1 MMTFSFRDS
10 EIKIV
15 HSGKLIKSVPI
26 SKFKTRPK
34 MTNIIGVTLKPQFVD
49 RDWTALKA
57 SPVSSVTFGVVLRYL
72 PVDLY
77 RCRYVTTEHPAT
89 VS

>member
-1 MMTFSFRDS
+1 MIPSRQRVTIKGLVESLNVLYHLNVVSIMMTFSFRDS

-49 RDWTALKA
+49 RD
-57 SPVSSVTFGVVLRYL
+57 
-72 PVDLY
+72 
-77 RCRYVTTEHPAT
+77 
-89 VS
+89 